1 MNAIHFTP
9 ARDFSTVLDAAQTL
23 ARRNND
29 WSEVR
34 DLRQQIDDRD
44 RMIANLKRQL
54 TLALEELAKTQTE
67 SLTCAPEEDRK
78 PAV

>member
-1 MNAIHFTP
+1 MNAIPLTP
-9 ARDFSTVLDAAQTL
+9 ARDFSCVLVAAQTL
-23 ARRNND
+23 AKRDND

-54 TLALEELAKTQTE
+54 TMALEELAKQ
-67 SLTCAPEEDRK
+67 RK
-78 PAV
+78 